1 MQIEHDSNKRLSMA
15 TSGEYRNYYVKDAKT
30 ISHTINPKTL
40 ESISQTSLSVSV
52 KGNFDCMSADAYAT
66 WFNVIGPTK
75 SLEIAKNDILN
86 ADIIIANLLFLEEH
100 VRAILPTLKTKRDNC
115 DALVGCISSKEVV
128 SLTRMDRLD
137 MSKPTS
143 GFLSLLKKLRGSNKS
158 GKPASGKRQMSILRR
173 LPKILRFIPGKA
185 QDVRSYFLTMLY
197 WLGGS
202 DDNVESMIIYLCQK
216 YLDLPSFLS
225 KLFAF

>member
-1 MQIEHDSNKRLSMA
+1 MLD
-15 TSGEYRNYYVKDAKT
+15 
-30 ISHTINPKTL
+30 KTL
-40 ESISQTSLSVSV
+40 SKNKPKNYKFVIITLDSH
-52 KGNFDCMSADAYAT
+52 SA
-66 WFNVIGPTK
+66 GPVARVQAKLKPYFPTLEITVHAAAEWAENPK

-100 VRAILPTLKTKRDNC
+100 VRAILPTLKTKRENC

-202 DDNVESMIIYLCQK
+202 DAVSYTHLT
-216 YLDLPSFLS
+216 LPTTPYV
-225 KLFAF
+225 